1 LPDRKRDR
9 PTQNRYDKRV
19 KVQPSVMTQITLTE
33 AQQHLTEIISGLQPG
48 EEVQILQDDRPIA
61 RLTLETDGNL
71 HLNRLQAQ
79 IQNLQGIFKDIAPG
93 VSLSDELI
101 ADRRQEAQREG

>member
-9 PTQNRYDKRV
+9 PTQNRYDERA

-61 RLTLETDGNL
+61 RLTLESTKIRKPRIPGSAIGTLTILTEDKA
-71 HLNRLQAQ
+71 HLEDF
-79 IQNLQGIFKDIAPG
+79 GDYMP
-93 VSLSDELI
+93 
-101 ADRRQEAQREG
+101 